1 MYSIYEKGR
10 SLSREID
17 HKLWGGS
24 PDIKR
29 EGLDKSKP
37 ILKKGMGFL
46 FSGGSLKNMFSRFAV
61 LFYALCPLVYAV
73 YRLWLEGR
81 RSGKHQEARPARG
94 L

>member
-29 EGLDKSKP
+29 EAP
-37 ILKKGMGFL
+37 INQSLFSKKGWAFCFL
-46 FSGGSLKNMFSRFAV
+46 DV
-61 LFYALCPLVYAV
+61 L
-73 YRLWLEGR
+73 
-81 RSGKHQEARPARG
+81 
-94 L
+94 